1 MKCIHINIRQATF
14 ILLTFLTSRINM
26 GMYVCIVCNY
36 IALKQ
41 ILKFEFQMTTKLFV

>member
-26 GMYVCIVCNY
+26 GMYMSRLILY
-36 IALKQ
+36 I
-41 ILKFEFQMTTKLFV
+41 FETNLDI